1 MLGIL
6 EKVGSIGTFITAA
19 ACPVCW
25 PLFAS
30 IGATLGLGILA
41 PYEGVLMTIVFPAFI
56 LISVVGTI
64 LSFINH
70 RTYLPLLVSLLSAAL
85 VLYGFYGGWHLTL
98 MYIGIFGLL
107 AGSVLGFF
115 ANKKCKVPTP

>member
-19 ACPVCW
+19 SCPVCW

-30 IGATLGLGILA
+30 IGATFGLGVLA
-41 PYEGVLMTIVFPAFI
+41 PFEGVLMTIIFPAFI
-56 LISVVGTI
+56 LVSILGSI

-70 RTYLPLLVSLLSAAL
+70 RSYPPLAVSILSAAL
-85 VLYGFYGGWHLTL
+85 ILYGFYGGWHLML

-107 AGSVLGFF
+107 VGSILGFF
-115 ANKKCKVPTP
+115 ANKKCKVPAA

>member
-1 MLGIL
+1 MSGIL
-6 EKVGSIGTFITAA
+6 EKVGSVGTFITAA

-30 IGATLGLGILA
+30 IGATLGLGVLA
-41 PYEGVLMTIVFPAFI
+41 PFEGIMMTIVFPAFVI
-56 LISVVGTI
+56 ISIVGTI

-70 RTYLPLLVSLLSAAL
+70 RTYLPLAVSLVSAAL
-85 VLYGFYGGWHLTL
+85 ILYGFYGGWNLIL

-115 ANKKCKVPTP
+115 ANKKCKVLTS